1 MEGLGSIWR
10 PGGAAAGGTRP
21 REARE
26 ATQIAFHCLPCPVPR
41 SVESCHTNQ
50 NPKFPVQ
57 RANMIFLLSEAR
69 GIGIN
74 DSDILLYFY
83 TAFHCPCFERFRS
96 NVSFNLLQPDS
107 PGRRD
112 CRNMTPLSMMLL
124 SPILSVQLSHTY
136 LLYQACCSVHDK

>member
-1 MEGLGSIWR
+1 MGASGDQEERLQAAPGQERQER
-10 PGGAAAGGTRP
+10 PP
-21 REARE
+21 RSLSTA
-26 ATQIAFHCLPCPVPR
+26 CPVPR
-41 SVESCHTNQ
+41 SVETCHTNQ

-112 CRNMTPLSMMLL
+112 CRNMTPFSMLLL

>member
-1 MEGLGSIWR
+1 MGASGDQEERLQAAPGQERQER
-10 PGGAAAGGTRP
+10 PP
-21 REARE
+21 RSLSTA
-26 ATQIAFHCLPCPVPR
+26 CPVPR
-41 SVESCHTNQ
+41 SVETCHTNR

-112 CRNMTPLSMMLL
+112 CRNMTPFSMMLL